1 MGEKRQA
8 RQGADVLLQEEPLRF
23 QTRKQVGLL
32 GGNFNPVHLAH
43 LVMADQVQNQ
53 LGLDKVYLMPTY
65 LPPHVDEKKTISSE
79 HRLAML
85 ELAVA
90 DNPCLDIEPIE
101 LIRKGKSYTY
111 DMMKALKE
119 ANPDTDYYFII
130 GGDMVEYLPKWHRID
145 DLLHLVQFVGIRR
158 PNYPTESTYPI
169 IWVDVP
175 QMAISSTLIRQ
186 KVKSGCST
194 RYLLPENV
202 INYIQEKGLYQDELD
217 NKL

>member
-1 MGEKRQA
+1 MADIKHRIGIMGGTFDPIHMGHLILGEKAYEQFRLEKVLFMPSGNPPHKRN
-8 RQGADVLLQEEPLRF
+8 RQGRATDEERVEMV
-23 QTRKQVGLL
+23 RRAIA
-32 GGNFNPVHLAH
+32 GN
-43 LVMADQVQNQ
+43 
-53 LGLDKVYLMPTY
+53 
-65 LPPHVDEKKTISSE
+65 PHF
-79 HRLAML
+79 
-85 ELAVA
+85 ELSLTEMHE
-90 DNPCLDIEPIE
+90 N
-101 LIRKGKSYTY
+101 GYTY
-111 DMMKALKE
+111 TYHTLEMLKE
-119 ANPDTDYYFII
+119 KNPDTDYYFII